1 VKRKISPKGKTK
13 REKEGEKPPHL
24 QMINPQLRA
33 ENALHKAQP
42 RSKRIEAKKKTKDSP
57 LES

>member
-1 VKRKISPKGKTK
+1 MKRKTSPKGKTR

-33 ENALHKAQP
+33 ENALHKA
-42 RSKRIEAKKKTKDSP
+42 
-57 LES
+57 